1 VTTAKKIK
9 SLNFHQSGGFMG
21 MNRNHAFVFA
31 DLSPARQEAMQEHIE
46 NCGILTG
53 TATKKLNAK
62 ARDAFVYEFSVEA
75 EGRHQATFD
84 DTTLPPSYRPLLD
97 LILDM
102 IAENK
107 GSGAES

>member
-1 VTTAKKIK
+1 
-9 SLNFHQSGGFMG
+9 MG
-21 MNRNHAFVFA
+21 MDRKQDFVFA
-31 DLSPARQEAMQEHIE
+31 DLSPARQKALQEHIE
-46 NCGILTG
+46 KCGILAG

-84 DTTLPPSYRPLLD
+84 DTTLPQSYRPLLD

-107 GSGAES
+107 GLGAES